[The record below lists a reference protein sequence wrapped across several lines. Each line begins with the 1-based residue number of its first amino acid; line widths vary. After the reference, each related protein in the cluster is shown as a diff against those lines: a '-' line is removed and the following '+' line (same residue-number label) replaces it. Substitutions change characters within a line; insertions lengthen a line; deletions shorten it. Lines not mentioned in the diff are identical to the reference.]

1 MGHYSQGSLVSH
13 LYSQFMYAE
22 LLNDSSKLS
31 SGVQKSSITQPKSAS
46 YGPIV

>member
-1 MGHYSQGSLVSH
+1 MGHCSRGSLVSH

-46 YGPIV
+46 YGPS